1 MSIQANRPSVGQL
14 QPSLIR
20 QLANGAMGR
29 DDVLPL
35 WFGEPDVP
43 TPQFIREAAKST
55 LDEGNTFYQ
64 ANAGHPLLR
73 TALKDY
79 MNRLYSTSFVED
91 NIIVTSSGMSAV
103 ALATQCVVAEGDHIV
118 THSPIWPN
126 LPSTPQI
133 MGADLTCV
141 PLRPKDGYWHLDI
154 EELLAACTPKTRALL
169 INSPSNPTGWML
181 SDAEQAHIL
190 DFCRTHDIWLIAD
203 EVYSRIVYDRTYAP
217 SFADKITDD
226 DKVLI
231 INSFSK
237 TWAMTGWRLGWLTIP
252 KSMLTSFEMLVEYNF
267 ACVFAPIQL
276 AGVVAINEGEPFVQ
290 QSIARYKAALDY
302 VTDQLEDLPR
312 VSFPKPRAAFYAFF
326 GVDGIDDSFAFAQ
339 EILAKTGVGLAPGIA
354 FGSDGEG
361 YLRLCFASDVERLE
375 QAFDRLKPIL
385 S

>member
-1 MSIQANRPSVGQL
+1 MGIQANRPSVGQL

-20 QLANGAMGR
+20 ELANGALGR
-29 DDVLPL
+29 DDVLAL

-43 TPQFIREAAKST
+43 TSQFIRDVAKVA
-55 LDEGNTFYQ
+55 LDDGATFYQ
-64 ANAGHPLLR
+64 ANAGHPQLR
-73 TALKDY
+73 SALKDY
-79 MNRLYSTSFVED
+79 MNGLYGTAFDVD

-103 ALATQCVVAEGDHIV
+103 ALATQCIVAEGDHVV
-118 THSPIWPN
+118 THSPTWPN

-154 EELLAACTPKTRALL
+154 EALLGACTSKTRALL

-181 SDAEQAHIL
+181 NDDEQEYIL
-190 DFCRTHDIWLIAD
+190 EFCRANDIWLIAD
-203 EVYSRIVYDRTYAP
+203 EVYSRIVYDRDYAP

-231 INSFSK
+231 VNSFSK

-252 KSMLTSFEMLVEYNF
+252 KSMLTTFEMLVEYNF

-276 AGVVAINEGEPFVQ
+276 AGVVAINEGEPFIK
-290 QSIARYKAALDY
+290 QSVARYQAALTY
-302 VTDQLEDLPR
+302 VTDQLDELPR

-326 GVDGIDDSFAFAQ
+326 GVDGVEDSFAFAQ
-339 EILAKTGVGLAPGIA
+339 EILEKTGVGLAPGIA

-375 QAFDRLKPIL
+375 QAFDRLKPML
-385 S
+385 T